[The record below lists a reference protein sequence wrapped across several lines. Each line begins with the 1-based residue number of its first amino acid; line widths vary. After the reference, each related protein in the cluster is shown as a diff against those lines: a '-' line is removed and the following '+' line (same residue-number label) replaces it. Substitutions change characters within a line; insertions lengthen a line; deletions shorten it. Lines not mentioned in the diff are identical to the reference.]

1 MLRDLFFNIWS
12 DDLGTGWIV
21 LIVGLFCLC
30 LAIAII
36 VIARTKALNK
46 KFGIK
51 HYLFFVFASLIMY
64 QIIPVCFDFVSLSNS
79 SDSNSLSK
87 AVKFEKM
94 AIKSAIIPYQK
105 GGYYI
110 NMARVYKFGN
120 CPSQMMASYKKA
132 YDYIKSYEYIVW
144 LLVGMDAYSY
154 GYYDE
159 AIEISNHSGYRVV
172 PNILLSSP
180 DRVRLHVLP
189 RSYIKKGDFKNAL
202 IFVDKAIKSKENFTN
217 LALKAYILKQM
228 GQKSEAKIF
237 YEKAIKKC
245 NGNSGSIKNV
255 NKIFNDFIGEEKK
268 SLEKRLSYKCEI
280 VE

>member
-1 MLRDLFFNIWS
+1 MWRDLFFNIWS

-21 LIVGLFCLC
+21 LIVGLFFLC

-64 QIIPVCFDFVSLSNS
+64 QIIPVGLNFATLSTKNH
-79 SDSNSLSK
+79 SK
-87 AVKFEKM
+87 AVKLEEA
-94 AIKSAIIPYQK
+94 AIKTAIIPYQK
-105 GGYYI
+105 GAYYI
-110 NMARVYKFGN
+110 NMAIVYKFGN
-120 CPSQMMASYKKA
+120 CPSQMMESYKKA

-172 PNILLSSP
+172 PKILLSSP
-180 DRVRLHVLP
+180 DRVRLLVLP
-189 RSYIKKGDFKNAL
+189 RSYIMKGDFKNAL